1 MEGSIAAR
9 TLLEDVD
16 ESKSSGVQCRI
27 QNVTD
32 AGNSEEKADED
43 DKSHNCIEKKAPQ
56 HCTWHR
62 PRSIFNLF
70 GQMSSTIGH

>member
-1 MEGSIAAR
+1 MEGSIAAQ

-27 QNVTD
+27 ENISN
-32 AGNSEEKADED
+32 AGDGEEVADED
-43 DKSHNCIEKKAPQ
+43 DKSHNCVEGKAPH

-62 PRSIFNLF
+62 PSRIFDLF
-70 GQMSSTIGH
+70 GQMGSTIGH